1 MLPARLTLRI
11 SRPMTAWWPS
21 PNSGEKAMNV
31 RLAATARA
39 AVLALM
45 ALLLF
50 PATGSAQTT
59 YAEDFTGATSNNQW
73 FFYNGACLTAG
84 SNTSTTSPGYIPGCA
99 TILSTYY
106 NQAIAATQKP
116 ADSYLT
122 GGDLGY
128 LGGSSAPGS
137 ISQQVPDSLPSATN
151 GNTGGALR
159 FTNGYPYGYHENGA
173 IVSNFVF
180 PTNQGL
186 QITFK
191 TVTYHGDNQGGHGA
205 DGISFYLL
213 DGCMPIAGGTVPAG
227 CAANSAYGTNSFPGI
242 GAWGGSLAYTCSNS
256 NSPFDGLSGGYL
268 GLGIDEYGNFL
279 NGTSN
284 TLGETGTTASGDNT
298 ASGGGYQP
306 GRIGLR
312 GAGNISWA
320 TLNSAYGTN
329 NGSSAPYY
337 PASLATSCTIDGAGF
352 SYDTTK
358 GTCMKVASN
367 GQITYLP
374 TDAMWS
380 VQKTCAQGK
389 LYNYSSVSSPTAQGD
404 TSLTNTKNTAGILDY
419 AAIANA
425 YKVITSFSIANE
437 SANIRGST
445 LVANTSTNDANP
457 ITYKLKITPNNLL
470 SLSFS
475 YNGGVWQPVIS
486 GQSITAS
493 NGSLPSYFRFGFA
506 GSTGGSTNVHEVMC
520 FKAAPNET
528 SNSSGGVNVYQNPT
542 VKTGTQVYLAY
553 YFPSDWTG
561 QLTATNVLFDT
572 TLNKV
577 VVSSAPTWDA
587 RCVLTGVTAATGPC
601 STGVTSQTAEA
612 PSSRVM
618 LTWNGSAGVPLQ
630 YSSLSST
637 EQTNIDSG
645 DATATA
651 NRVNYLRG
659 DRTNELSSSGTCP
672 QLTSSSL
679 PCFRSRSSVLG
690 DIVDSSPTWVGPP
703 QIYNSSVTWTDGLY
717 PSQTP
722 AEQSVSYQS
731 FITAKQSRANVVYIG
746 ANDGFVHGF
755 RAGALDASGNMVTTT
770 TPNDGQE
777 VLAYM
782 PAAVLNSIHS
792 STPDYDFANQQ
803 YSHAWFVD
811 ATPAMGDVLY
821 SSAWHTWL
829 VGGIGAGGKA
839 IYALDVTDP
848 SNFSESNAASIVI
861 GEWGPNDISCTNNVS
876 NCGRN
881 LGYTYGTP
889 LIRRFHNGSWGAIFG
904 NGYGAQNNNA
914 AGIFIMLVNPSSGA
928 ITFYYLAT
936 PNLNGNTAN
945 GIASPAS
952 LDMDMDHI
960 TDYIYAGDLQGHV
973 WRFDVTDKDPTKW
986 AVSSTSPLFTTPSGQ
1001 PITAGLTVGSL
1012 RAVTLTNLG
1021 GQLLDTTK
1029 PQRIVINFGTGQQ
1042 TPQSLT
1048 QSAQYATG
1056 QQYLFGIWD
1065 WDFNAPSTATQPGWN
1080 SRSSLKAIAS
1090 SSATAPSSLALSNLQ
1105 QQTITTTTPASG
1117 SAYRTVTNNVVC
1129 WAVVGPL
1136 DYSSSC
1142 PNPGTKYG
1150 WYIALPS
1157 TQEQVIFN
1165 PILSP
1170 DGELVVNTYI
1180 PAQDSPLSCN
1190 AATSG
1195 TGFTM
1200 GVAPGTG
1207 SGQTSG
1213 TPSTVAGFFQVN
1225 TNSGVLGVD
1234 GVQLNGTG
1242 IPWFLNSGQKGDNNA
1257 EYLITQTSSGAATSG
1272 TNSHTLVMGKRVN
1285 WVQRR

>member
-1 MLPARLTLRI
+1 
-11 SRPMTAWWPS
+11 
-21 PNSGEKAMNV
+21 MNV

-39 AVLALM
+39 GVLALM
-45 ALLLF
+45 ALLLC

-84 SNTSTTSPGYIPGCA
+84 TNTSTSSPGYIPGCL

-106 NQAIAATQKP
+106 NASLP
-116 ADSYLT
+116 ALGKTNTDSYLT
-122 GGDLGY
+122 GGDLGF
-128 LGGSSAPGS
+128 LGGSTAPGS
-137 ISQQVPDSLPSATN
+137 INAQLPDLLPAANNPNS
-151 GNTGGALR
+151 GGALR
-159 FTNGYPYGYHENGA
+159 FTNGAPYGFHQNGA

-227 CAANSAYGTNSFPGI
+227 CTPKAAYGTGNTFSGI
-242 GAWGGSLAYTCSNS
+242 GAWGGSLAYTCSNA
-256 NSPFDGLSGGYL
+256 NPPYDGLAGGYL
-268 GLGIDEYGNFL
+268 GLGIDEWGNFL
-279 NGTSN
+279 NGTTN

-298 ASGGGYQP
+298 ATGGGYQP

-312 GAGNISWA
+312 GAGNITWG
-320 TLNSAYGTN
+320 TLNAAYGTYTT
-329 NGSSAPYY
+329 STAPYY
-337 PASLATSCTIDGAGF
+337 PASLATSCYI
-352 SYDTTK
+352 K
-358 GTCMKVASN
+358 G
-367 GQITYLP
+367 GTYSGGLCSGNP
-374 TDAMWS
+374 TDAMMAVKQACS
-380 VQKTCAQGK
+380 SGN
-389 LYNYSSVSSPTAQGD
+389 LYNYANSSGTVTSSSVTSPTSAGAA
-404 TSLTNTKNTAGILDY
+404 SLSNAANTAGIVDY
-419 AAIANA
+419 AALANA

-437 SANIRGST
+437 AATQRGST

-493 NGSLPSYFRFGFA
+493 NGSLPAYFRFGFA
-506 GSTGGSTNVHEVMC
+506 GSTGGSTNIHEVMC

-577 VVSSAPTWDA
+577 VVASTPSWDA
-587 RCVLTGVTAATGPC
+587 RCVLTGVNATTGPC
-601 STGVTSQTAEA
+601 STGVTSQTAQA

-618 LTWNGSAGVPLQ
+618 LSWNGSAGIPFQ
-630 YSSLSST
+630 YANLSSS
-637 EQTNIDSG
+637 EQTNITQG
-645 DATATA
+645 DATANG

-659 DRTNELSSSGTCP
+659 DRTNELSSTGTCP

-679 PCFRSRSSVLG
+679 PCFRARSSVLG

-703 QIYNSSVTWTDGLY
+703 QIYTSSVTWTDGLY
-717 PSQTP
+717 PNQTP
-722 AEQSVSYQS
+722 AERNVSYQS
-731 FITAKQSRANVVYIG
+731 YITSKQSRANVVYIG
-746 ANDGFVHGF
+746 AGDGFVHGF
-755 RAGALDASGNMVTTT
+755 RAGALDANGNMVTTT

-782 PAAVLNSIHS
+782 PAAVVNAIHS
-792 STPDYDFANQQ
+792 TTPDYDFSSQQ

-811 ATPAMGDVLY
+811 ATPATGDLLY
-821 SSAWHTWL
+821 GSAWHTWL
-829 VGGIGAGGKA
+829 VGGLGAGGKA
-839 IYALDVTDP
+839 FYVLDVTDP
-848 SNFSESNAASIVI
+848 SNFSETNASSIVV
-861 GEWGPNDISCTNNVS
+861 GEWGPSDITCTNNVS

-881 LGYTYGTP
+881 LGNTYGTP
-889 LIRRFHNGSWGAIFG
+889 LIRRFHNGSWGVIFG

-914 AGIFIMLVNPSSGA
+914 AGIFILLVNPTSGSKS
-928 ITFYYLAT
+928 FYYLAT
-936 PNLNGNTAN
+936 PNLNGSNAN

-952 LDMDMDHI
+952 LDLDMDHI

-973 WRFDVTDKDPTKW
+973 WRFDVTDSDPTKW
-986 AVSSTSPLFTTPSGQ
+986 AVSSTSPLFTTPGGQ

-1012 RAVTLTNLG
+1012 RQVTMTNLG
-1021 GQLLDTTK
+1021 GQILDTTK

-1048 QSAQYATG
+1048 QAAQYATG

-1065 WDFNAPSTATQPGWN
+1065 WDFNAAANATQPGWN
-1080 SRSSLKAIAS
+1080 VRSTIKAIAS
-1090 SSATAPSSLALSNLQ
+1090 SSATVPSSLALSNLQ
-1105 QQTITTTTPASG
+1105 QQTITTTTPATG
-1117 SAYRTVTNNVVC
+1117 NAYRTVTNNVVC

-1142 PNPGTKYG
+1142 SNPGNKYG
-1150 WYIALPS
+1150 WYIALPA

-1190 AATSG
+1190 AASSG

-1207 SGQTSG
+1207 SGQVSG
-1213 TPSTVAGFFQVN
+1213 TPSTAAGYFKVN
-1225 TNSGVLGVD
+1225 TNSGTLGAD

-1257 EYLITQTSSGAATSG
+1257 EYLITQTSAGAATSG
-1272 TNSHTLVMGKRVN
+1272 TNSHTLVVGKRVN

>member
-1 MLPARLTLRI
+1 MLPARRTLRI
-11 SRPMTAWWPS
+11 YHPLTAWWPS
-21 PNSGEKAMNV
+21 PNSGEKAMNA

-39 AVLALM
+39 GVLALM
-45 ALLLF
+45 ALLLC
-50 PATGSAQTT
+50 PATGLAQTT

-84 SNTSTTSPGYIPGCA
+84 SNTSTTSPGYIPGCKTVLA
-99 TILSTYY
+99 NYYYPTITSLGKTSS
-106 NQAIAATQKP
+106 
-116 ADSYLT
+116 DSYLT
-122 GGDLGY
+122 GGDLGF
-128 LGGSSAPGS
+128 LGSATAPSSYSA
-137 ISQQVPDSLPSATN
+137 QVPDALPSSTN
-151 GNTGGALR
+151 ANSGGALR
-159 FTNGYPYGYHENGA
+159 FTNGAPYGYHENGA
-173 IVSNFVF
+173 IVSDFVF

-213 DGCMPIAGGTVPAG
+213 DGCMPIAGGTVPSG
-227 CAANSAYGTNSFPGI
+227 CATSKVYGTTNTFSGI
-242 GAWGGSLAYTCSNS
+242 GAWGGSLAYTCSNA
-256 NSPFDGLSGGYL
+256 NPPYDGLAGGYL
-268 GLGIDEYGNFL
+268 GLGIDEWGNFL
-279 NGTSN
+279 NGSVN
-284 TLGETGTTASGDNT
+284 TLGESGTTASGDNT
-298 ASGGGYQP
+298 ATGGGYQP

-312 GAGNISWA
+312 GAGNITWA
-320 TLNSAYGTN
+320 TLNTAYGTYT
-329 NGSSAPYY
+329 SSTAPYY
-337 PASLATSCTIDGAGF
+337 PASLASSCYING
-352 SYDTTK
+352 
-358 GTCMKVASN
+358 GTYSGGLCSGN
-367 GQITYLP
+367 P
-374 TDAMWS
+374 TDAMMA
-380 VQKTCAQGK
+380 VKATCSNGN
-389 LYNYSSVSSPTAQGD
+389 LYNYANSSGNVNSTSVKNPTSAGAAA
-404 TSLTNTKNTAGILDY
+404 LTNSANNAGIVDY
-419 AAIANA
+419 TALANA

-437 SANIRGST
+437 SATIRGST
-445 LVANTSTNDANP
+445 TIANTSTNDANP

-475 YNGGVWQPVIS
+475 YNGGVWQPVIT
-486 GQSITAS
+486 GQSITAA
-493 NGSLPSYFRFGFA
+493 NGTLPAYFRFGFA
-506 GSTGGSTNVHEVMC
+506 GSTGGSTNIHEVMC

-542 VKTGTQVYLAY
+542 IRTGTQVYLAY

-572 TLNKV
+572 TTNKV
-577 VVSSAPTWDA
+577 IVGSMPTWDA
-587 RCVLTGVTAATGPC
+587 RCVLTGVNTTTGPC

-618 LTWNGSAGVPLQ
+618 LTWSGSAGIPFEWA
-630 YSSLSST
+630 SLT
-637 EQTNIDSG
+637 TTQKGALDQG
-645 DATATA
+645 DATANG
-651 NRVNYLRG
+651 NRLSYLRG
-659 DRTNELSSSGTCP
+659 DRTNELSSTGTCP

-679 PCFRSRSSVLG
+679 PCFRARSSVLA

-703 QIYNSSVTWTDGLY
+703 QIYTSSVTWTDALY
-717 PSQTP
+717 PNQTP
-722 AEQSVSYQS
+722 AEQNVSYQAY
-731 FITAKQSRANVVYIG
+731 ITSKQSRANVVYIG

-770 TPNDGQE
+770 TPNDGLE

-782 PAAVLNSIHS
+782 PAAIVSTIHNST
-792 STPDYDFANQQ
+792 TPDYDFANQQ
-803 YSHAWFVD
+803 YSHQWFVD
-811 ATPAMGDVLY
+811 ATPATGDLMY
-821 SSAWHTWL
+821 NSAWHTWL
-829 VGGIGAGGKA
+829 VGGLGAGGKA

-848 SNFSESNAASIVI
+848 STFSESNASSLVI
-861 GEWGPNDISCTNNVS
+861 GEWGPSNITCTNNVA
-876 NCGRN
+876 NCGNN
-881 LGYTYGTP
+881 LGNTYGTP
-889 LIRRFHNGSWGAIFG
+889 LIRRFHNGSWGVIFG
-904 NGYGAQNNNA
+904 NGYGATNANA
-914 AGIFIMLVNPSSGA
+914 AGIYIMLVNPTSGA
-928 ITFYYLAT
+928 QTFYYLAT
-936 PNLNGNTAN
+936 PALNGSTAN

-952 LDMDMDHI
+952 LDMDLDHI
-960 TDYIYAGDLQGHV
+960 VDYIYAGDLQGHV
-973 WRFDVTDKDPTKW
+973 WRFDVTSSNPMSW
-986 AVSSTSPLFTTPSGQ
+986 AVSNTSPLFTTPGGQ

-1012 RAVTLTNLG
+1012 REVSWGSLG
-1021 GQLLDTTK
+1021 GQIFNTTL

-1042 TPQSLT
+1042 IPQSLT
-1048 QSAQYATG
+1048 QAAQYASG

-1065 WDFNAPSTATQPGWN
+1065 WDFNASASATQPGWN
-1080 SRSSLKAIAS
+1080 ARSSIQAIAANAS
-1090 SSATAPSSLALSNLQ
+1090 TVPSTLGLTNLQ

-1117 SAYRTVTNNVVC
+1117 TAYRTVSNNVVC

-1142 PNPGTKYG
+1142 SNPGTKYG
-1150 WYIALPS
+1150 WYIPLPG
-1157 TQEQVIFN
+1157 TMEQVIFN

-1213 TPSTVAGFFQVN
+1213 TPSTAAGYFQVN
-1225 TNSGVLGVD
+1225 TNSGVLGAD

-1257 EYLITQTSSGAATSG
+1257 EYMITQTGNGAATNA